1 MGRSLVVKV
10 VAATAVVAASAVVA
24 LLVLPRHA
32 SSSRPLVSRYLAA
45 WSAGDPTTMAHLLDA
60 PPSDLATVAMSLVTS
75 APGSRASFTVT
86 RATARSATYHA
97 DVALAGFGT
106 FSWDDVLTVTKGR
119 IRWAESDL
127 YPALTGSQHLGL
139 ERQWPARAPI
149 LAYDGTPLVSQQQ
162 AVSVG
167 LEPDRISNLGAVEG
181 TLSKLLGVDPAS
193 VSRDLAAPGVRPN
206 YFVPVVT
213 VDLASYTALRP
224 QLAPVPGVFFRHIVA
239 RESVAGPSQLLGTVG
254 DITAERLR
262 QLGAPYQAGDQVGI
276 TGLEAEYETRLAG
289 RPTGDVEIVDG
300 GNVVRTVAHVGGAA
314 PQPVQVT
321 LDAAVQRAATAALS
335 AVAAPAAL
343 VAVDA
348 TTGDVRAVVSTP
360 MSQQFNRALDGEY
373 PPGSTFKV
381 VTTAALLANGRTL
394 ATPASCPPH
403 LTVGGRVF
411 SNFEGEAPGAIT
423 LSRAFAISCNTA
435 FIGLAAQLPPGAEAT
450 AAGWFGFNVRATV
463 GAGGSYPAPSDGAEA
478 AAQAIGQGR
487 VTASPLQ
494 MAEVAATADVGQWH
508 APRLLVVPS
517 TPAPTGP
524 LPAPLGPAVVTTLRS
539 LMRLVVTSG
548 TGTAANVTGQVVFG
562 KTGTA
567 EFGGGT
573 PPRTHAWFIGF
584 RGNLA
589 FAVIVEGGGVGGAVA
604 APLAAKFL
612 AAAP

>member
-1 MGRSLVVKV
+1 
-10 VAATAVVAASAVVA
+10 VAT
-24 LLVLPRHA
+24 
-32 SSSRPLVSRYLAA
+32 
-45 WSAGDPTTMAHLLDA
+45 
-60 PPSDLATVAMSLVTS
+60 SLVTS

-86 RATARSATYHA
+86 RASAGSAVYHA
-97 DVALAGFGT
+97 DVVLAGFGT
-106 FSWDDVLTVTKGR
+106 VAWDDVLIVAKGR
-119 IRWAESDL
+119 IRWAESDV
-127 YPALTGSQHLGL
+127 YPSLQGSQRLEL

-149 LAYDGTPLVSQQQ
+149 VAYDGTPLVSQQQ

-167 LEPDRISNLGAVEG
+167 LEPDRIANLPAVQG
-181 TLSKLLGVDPAS
+181 TLSKLLGVDPTS

-213 VDLASYTALRP
+213 VDLATYTALRP
-224 QLAPVPGVFFRHIVA
+224 QLAPVPGVFFRHIEA
-239 RESVAGPSQLLGTVG
+239 RESAVGPSQLLGTVG
-254 DITAERLR
+254 DITDERLK
-262 QLGAPYQAGDQVGI
+262 QLGPPYRAGDQVGLS
-276 TGLEAEYETRLAG
+276 GLEAQYETRLAG
-289 RPTGDVEIVDG
+289 HPSGDVDIVDG
-300 GNVVRTVAHVGGAA
+300 GNVVRTVAHFSGVA

-321 LDAAVQRAATAALS
+321 LDAGTQRAATAALS
-335 AVAAPAAL
+335 GVGAPAAL

-360 MSQQFNRALDGEY
+360 TDQQFDRALDGEY

-394 ATPASCPPH
+394 ATPASCPPR
-403 LTVGGRVF
+403 LTVDGRVF
-411 SNFEGEAPGAIT
+411 SNFEGEAPGGIT

-435 FIGLAAQLPPGAEAT
+435 FIGLAAQLPPAAEAT
-450 AAGWFGFNVRATV
+450 AAGWFGFNLHPTV
-463 GAGGSYPAPSDGAEA
+463 GTGGSYPAPADAVEA

-494 MAEVAATADVGQWH
+494 MAAVAAAVDAGHWH
-508 APRLLVVPS
+508 APRLVIAPPTAS
-517 TPAPTGP
+517 TTGP
-524 LPAPLGPAVVTTLRS
+524 PPAPLDPAVVNDLRS

-548 TGTAANVTGQVVFG
+548 TGTAASVPGEVVYG

-584 RGNLA
+584 RGDLA
-589 FAVIVEGGGVGGAVA
+589 FAIIVEGGGVGGKVA
-604 APLAAKFL
+604 APLAAKFV